1 MNDMGA
7 SRTRKL
13 LEADTVATVESTSD
27 TSVPAWA
34 NRSSGVC
41 VVGMLENVQ
50 PRNLGDPAVSPSGGR
65 PNRNSLQGLAEEW
78 REVRWFHSTVEVR

>member
-7 SRTRKL
+7 SRTRKI
-13 LEADTVATVESTSD
+13 LEADTVDVVEGKSD
-27 TSVPAWA
+27 ASVPAWA

-50 PRNLGDPAVSPSGGR
+50 PRNLGDPAVSPSRGR
-65 PNRNSLQGLAEEW
+65 PVRNSTQGPADEW
-78 REVRWFHSTVEVR
+78 REVRWSHSTVEVR